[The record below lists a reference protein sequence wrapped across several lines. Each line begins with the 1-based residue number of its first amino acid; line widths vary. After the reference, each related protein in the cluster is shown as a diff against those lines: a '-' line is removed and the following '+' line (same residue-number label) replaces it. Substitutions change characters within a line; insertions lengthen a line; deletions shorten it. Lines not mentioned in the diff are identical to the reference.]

1 MGAPETL
8 MKRRTKILI
17 VAVVGVVV
25 LMRLGSCNS
34 AVLAPAHTAAER
46 AQADA
51 LHFPIRVGVE
61 RYQLPVYSDGLIG
74 ILRSTGL
81 FDSVDAL
88 DKLGAPPDLV
98 ARVTGPSEGA
108 AVIPALTL
116 ITLGIFPT
124 FADETWG
131 EKFELASPRN
141 PARSVAIETRW
152 TGATAL
158 GWLSTLLNLSP
169 GRTSG
174 DVTSHPRSVEHFRV
188 SIAVHAA
195 EIEALAESKT
205 AP

>member
-1 MGAPETL
+1 

-17 VAVVGVVV
+17 LVAVGYVVA
-25 LMRLGSCNS
+25 MYFGSCNS

-61 RYQLPVYSDGLIG
+61 RYPLPAYSDRLIG

-88 DKLGAPPDLV
+88 DKLGAPPDLI

-116 ITLGIFPT
+116 ITLGIIPT

-141 PARSVAIETRW
+141 PARSIAIETRW

-158 GWLSTLLNLSP
+158 GLACSLLNLSP

-188 SIAVHAA
+188 SIAAHAA
-195 EIEALAESKT
+195 EIEALAAPRT